1 MPIRSCICKDPVREF
16 RRLSTFS
23 QAQITAWLQPCRR
36 FRASTN
42 LLSFSWMPGPWKLGD
57 DMCLML
63 KMFSV
68 FWSVH
73 YTAVDDRVNFP
84 GFGLKEKI
92 WKRKQPHSEKT
103 QGVRTKTPRSMA
115 CLLCV
120 VRTTLSTCNCQ
131 AEGPRSCVF
140 ITQQEG
146 WGSKTRTRHS
156 RARL

>member
-1 MPIRSCICKDPVREF
+1 MPIRSCICKDTVREF

-36 FRASTN
+36 SGPQLAGYAS
-42 LLSFSWMPGPWKLGD
+42 PGPWKLGD

-68 FWSVH
+68 FDLFITQLWMTEWTSQ
-73 YTAVDDRVNFP
+73 
-84 GFGLKEKI
+84 GLGSRRRHGRESN
-92 WKRKQPHSEKT
+92 HTGKT
-103 QGVRTKTPRSMA
+103 QGVRTKTPGSMA

-120 VRTTLSTCNCQ
+120 VRTTLITCNCQ

-146 WGSKTRTRHS
+146 WGSKTRTK
-156 RARL
+156 AF